1 MLELILKNSH
11 QPISQ
16 DDYVLTR
23 AYDGR
28 DTVTFSLS
36 RRDPAVPLLRE
47 RARVLETT
55 TGQLF
60 LVSGVDGG
68 QTQADFVLKKD
79 LTDWTSVA
87 YPGYTNGSKTATAA
101 QTITQILPAG
111 WSLTI
116 EEENHLQAYLSLE
129 GPTPLDVALHCMEVY
144 GCALEFDNQRKIA
157 HLHFPGQKALGTAFL
172 AEAANLRAAPEYKSA
187 AGDMV
192 TRLYAQ
198 GAGGVDFADINDGKP
213 YVECFAGCE
222 EVLAG
227 FWRDDRYTVP
237 EHLLA
242 AAREKI
248 KSLSQPERSWSLW
261 VCDLKGVDG
270 AAWPGLELG
279 LYDVLRLVDPSLGQ
293 TMEAQ
298 ITELRLSPHHPE
310 KNQISITN
318 VTGTLRPTLS
328 ASLVERSRG
337 SLYGD
342 LVVTVDQVKK
352 RLQDTDD
359 LAAAAQNRADTAQAA
374 ADTAQNTADTAQA
387 AADTA
392 QAAADTAQNTA
403 DTAQAAALAIAG
415 GTYAGGTF
423 LDGKRLY
430 SPEIY
435 GKTITLRSTD
445 TDSGAFPTLSLY
457 PASGEPMVELLASGN
472 SRQGYS
478 AALTS
483 PQDLV
488 LSSDCAIL
496 LHPGEGTGASG
507 ESGVSV
513 SGALTATGLK
523 IGAQSMADFVTD
535 QGVSGIWRYR
545 KWASGIRECWGQS
558 SAQRDISQGWQDR
571 GYISPYIV
579 EQFPFSFSSRP
590 AVTVSCC
597 NDSIVTPALG
607 GSTGPSAVYFY
618 LQSAAATSGTWSYS
632 IYAIGE

>member
-1 MLELILKNSH
+1 MLELILENAH

-47 RARVLETT
+47 RTRVLETT
-55 TGQLF
+55 TGQMF

-79 LTDWTSVA
+79 LTDWTALV

-101 QTITQILPAG
+101 QTIAQVLPSG
-111 WSLTI
+111 WSLTL
-116 EEENHLQAYLSLE
+116 EEENHLQAYLTLE

-144 GCALEFDNQRKIA
+144 GCALEFDNKRKIA
-157 HLHFPGQKALGTAFL
+157 HLHFPGQKTPGTAFL

-213 YVECFAGCE
+213 YVDCFDSCG

-227 FWRDDRYTVP
+227 FWRDDRYRVP

-242 AAREKI
+242 AAREKV

-261 VCDLKGVDG
+261 VCDLKRVDG

-279 LYDVLRLVDPSLGQ
+279 LYDVIRLVDPSLGQ

-298 ITELRLSPHHPE
+298 ITQLRLSPHHPE
-310 KNQISITN
+310 KNEISITN

-359 LAAAAQNRADTAQAA
+359 LAAGAKAA
-374 ADTAQNTADTAQA
+374 AASAQSAADSAQNTANTAQS
-387 AADTA
+387 AADS
-392 QAAADTAQNTA
+392 AQNT
-403 DTAQAAALAIAG
+403 ALAIAG
-415 GTYAGGTF
+415 GTYTGGTF

-435 GKTITLRSTD
+435 GKTLTLRSTD
-445 TDSGAFPTLSLY
+445 TDSGACPTLSLY
-457 PASGEPMVELLASGN
+457 PAEGAAMLELLAYGS
-472 SRQGYS
+472 SHQGYS

-488 LSSDCAIL
+488 LASGCAIL
-496 LHPGEGTGASG
+496 LCPGSGTGASG
-507 ESGVSV
+507 EKGVSV
-513 SGALTATGLK
+513 SGPLTATGLN
-523 IGAQSMADFVTD
+523 IGSQSMGDFVTD
-535 QGVSGIWRYR
+535 QGTSGIWRYR
-545 KWASGIRECWGQS
+545 KWASGIKECWGQS
-558 SAQRDISQGWQDR
+558 SAQRDITQSWQDR
-571 GYISPYIV
+571 GYISSYIV
-579 EQFPFSFSSRP
+579 ESFPFSFSARP
-590 AVTVSCC
+590 TVTVSCC
-597 NDSIVTPALG
+597 NDSIVTPALSG
-607 GSTGPSAVYFY
+607 NTGPARVYFY
-618 LQSAAATSGTWSYS
+618 LQSAASTSGTWSYS